1 MWERKQKNLYE
12 YLSEIKDF
20 RRSQWKRH
28 DIWVLLIV
36 VIMAIMSGYNGIR
49 ATWDFIEK
57 HKEELS
63 RIFWTKHNRLPTF
76 QTIGRVLQYIE
87 YEEFEKKFSE
97 WTKVTLWS
105 TKTEWIAL
113 DGKVIWWTVTNAQ
126 NSLQRYTNL
135 VSAYSVNRKQVLK
148 TGEVWWSKKSEI
160 PVVQRLIEELW
171 LTGVIFTMDALHCQ
185 RETLKTVIETGNDY
199 IVGVKWNQKSLH
211 NAVKKNKRK

>member
-12 YLSEIKDF
+12 YLSEVKDF
-20 RRSQWKRH
+20 RRWQWKRH
-28 DIWVLLIV
+28 DIWVLLLIV
-36 VIMAIMSGYNGIR
+36 VMAIMSGYNGIR

-63 RIFWTKHNRLPTF
+63 KIFWTKHNRLPTF

-97 WTKVTLWS
+97 WMKVTLWS

-135 VSAYSVNRKQVLK
+135 VSAYSINRKQVLK
-148 TGEVWWSKKSEI
+148 TGEVWWNKKSEI

-171 LTGVIFTMDALHCQ
+171 LHWVVFTMDALHCQ
-185 RETLKTVIETGNDY
+185 TETLKTIVKTKNDY
-199 IVGVKWNQKSLH
+199 VVWVKWNQKNLH
-211 NAVKKNKRK
+211 NTVKKNKRM